1 MVTIKIKNNIIHII
15 FDIIIYI
22 IFDIPFILK
31 LKTNLLSIG

>member
-22 IFDIPFILK
+22 IFDIPFISELK
-31 LKTNLLSIG
+31 INLLSIG

>member
-1 MVTIKIKNNIIHII
+1 MVTIKIKNNIILII

-22 IFDIPFILK
+22 IFDILFILK